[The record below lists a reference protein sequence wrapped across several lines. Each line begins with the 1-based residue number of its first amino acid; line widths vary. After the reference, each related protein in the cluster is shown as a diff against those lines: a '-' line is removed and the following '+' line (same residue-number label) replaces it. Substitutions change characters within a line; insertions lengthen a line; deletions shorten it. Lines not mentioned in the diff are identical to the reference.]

1 MTETDVLVLGGGLAA
16 TWAAAAAAQAGAAVV
31 LADKGFCG
39 TSGVTATAGPGHW
52 WVPPDGREAAIR
64 DRAALGE
71 GLADRHWMA
80 RVLDETWRM
89 LPTLAPYYAFPR
101 DEAGTVRYRNMRG
114 PEYMRAMR
122 RLVLRSGVRV
132 LDKHPALELLLHADG
147 SAAGAA
153 GIDRT
158 TGAPWAVRAGA
169 VVLATGGCAFMS
181 HLLGCHTNTGDGAL
195 MAAEA
200 GAELSGMEFSAYYTV
215 APAFSTMT
223 RSMSYAF
230 ATYTDASGRE
240 LSIPAGRDASLG
252 LARALAD
259 GPVFCSLHR
268 MPEDI
273 RARLTRIQPNFMLPF
288 DRHRIDPFTQRFAV
302 TLHGEGT
309 IRGTGGLRITGAECA
324 TAVPGL
330 FAAGDVATREMVA
343 GAVSGGGAQNS
354 AWALSSGRWAGQ
366 AAAIQARGT
375 GTRADRKAEPVGAAG
390 VRPRRR
396 AASTDLQ
403 AAVATVQ
410 AEMLP
415 PGRMLFRSA
424 PALLAASRSLDQQ
437 WHDLRDHARAE
448 GPALLRSREAAA
460 MTAHARWC
468 LAAAQV
474 RTESRGMH
482 RRTDAP
488 ESNPRLAH
496 CITVGGLDDVWA
508 RPETLPVPEAQ
519 RVNEAA

>member
-1 MTETDVLVLGGGLAA
+1 MIEADVLVLGGGLAA
-16 TWAAAAAAQAGAAVV
+16 TWAASAAAQAGAAVV

-52 WVPPDGREAAIR
+52 WVPPGARDAAIR
-64 DRAALGE
+64 DRDALGE
-71 GLADRHWMA
+71 GLADRRWMA
-80 RVLDETWRM
+80 RVLDETWRT
-89 LPTLAPYYAFPR
+89 LPTLAPYYAFSR
-101 DEAGTVRYRNMRG
+101 NDAGEVQYRNMRG

-147 SAAGAA
+147 SVAGAA
-153 GIDRT
+153 GIERS
-158 TGAPWAVRAGA
+158 TGEPWTVRAGA

-181 HLLGCHTNTGDGAL
+181 RLLGCHTNTGDGAL

-230 ATYTDASGRE
+230 AVYTDADGHE
-240 LSIPAGRDASLG
+240 LGIPNGRDGPLA
-252 LARALAD
+252 LARALLG
-259 GPVFCSLHR
+259 GPVYCSLHR
-268 MPEDI
+268 MPADI

-288 DRHRIDPFTQRFAV
+288 DRHRIDPFTQRFPV

-309 IRGTGGLRITGAECA
+309 IRGTGGLRITGDDCS
-324 TAVPGL
+324 TAVSGL

-343 GAVSGGGAQNS
+343 GAASGGGAQNS

-366 AAAIQARGT
+366 AAA
-375 GTRADRKAEPVGAAG
+375 TRAQQTGRRSDRAADPIGAAG
-390 VRPRRR
+390 LRPRHCAAPADTR
-396 AASTDLQ
+396 AVVTA
-403 AAVATVQ
+403 VQ

-415 PGRMLFRSA
+415 TDKVLFRAA
-424 PALLAASRSLDQQ
+424 PALLASRRRLDQQ
-437 WHDLRDHARAE
+437 WQGLRDHAHGD
-448 GPALLRSREAAA
+448 GPALLRTREAAA

-468 LAAAQV
+468 LAAAET

-488 ESNPRLAH
+488 ARDARFARR
-496 CITVGGLDDVWA
+496 IAVGGLDDLWVH
-508 RPETLPVPEAQ
+508 PESDPVQ
-519 RVNEAA
+519 EAA

>member
-1 MTETDVLVLGGGLAA
+1 MIEADVLVLGGGLAA
-16 TWAAAAAAQAGAAVV
+16 TWAAATAAQSGASVV

-39 TSGVTATAGPGHW
+39 ASGVTATAGPGHW
-52 WVPPDGREAAIR
+52 WVPPDARDRAIR
-64 DRAALGE
+64 DREALGE
-71 GLADRHWMA
+71 GLADRSWMA
-80 RVLDETWRM
+80 RVLDETWRI
-89 LPTLAPYYAFPR
+89 LPTLSRYYAFPR
-101 DEAGTVRYRNMRG
+101 DDAGKLHYRNLRG

-122 RLVLRSGVRV
+122 RLVLRSGVQV

-147 SAAGAA
+147 SVAGAA
-153 GIDRT
+153 GIDRS
-158 TGAPWAVRAGA
+158 TGAPWTIRAGA
-169 VVLATGGCAFMS
+169 MVLATGGCAFKS

-230 ATYTDASGRE
+230 AVYTDASGRE
-240 LSIPAGRDASLG
+240 LDIPSGRDATVAS
-252 LARALAD
+252 ARALLA

-273 RARLTRIQPNFMLPF
+273 RARLTRIQPNVMLPF
-288 DRHRIDPFTQRFAV
+288 DRHRIDPFTQRFPV

-309 IRGTGGLRITGAECA
+309 IRGMGGLRIIGEDCA
-324 TAVPGL
+324 TGVSGL

-366 AAAIQARGT
+366 AAAVRARSMG
-375 GTRADRKAEPVGAAG
+375 RRSHRMAEPIGAAG
-390 VRPRRR
+390 LRPRRR
-396 AASTDLQ
+396 AAPGNTG
-403 AAVATVQ
+403 AAVAAVQ
-410 AEMLP
+410 AETLP
-415 PGRMLFRSA
+415 PDKMLFRA
-424 PALLAASRSLDQQ
+424 GPALLASYRRLDQQ
-437 WHDLRDHARAE
+437 WHDLRDHAHAE
-448 GPALLRSREAAA
+448 GAGLLRTREAAA
-460 MTAHARWC
+460 LTAHARWC
-468 LAAAQV
+468 LAAALA

-488 ESNPRLAH
+488 DRDARLAH
-496 CITVGGLDDVWA
+496 RLTVGGLDDLWV
-508 RPETLPVPEAQ
+508 RPAAVPVQ
-519 RVNEAA
+519 EAA

>member
-1 MTETDVLVLGGGLAA
+1 MIEADVLVLGGGLAA
-16 TWAAAAAAQAGAAVV
+16 TWAASAAAQEGAAVV

-52 WVPPDGREAAIR
+52 WVAPDKRDAAIR
-64 DRAALGE
+64 ERDALGE
-71 GLADRHWMA
+71 GLADPRWMA
-80 RVLDETWRM
+80 RVLDETWRT
-89 LPTLAPYYAFPR
+89 LPTLAAHYAFPR
-101 DEAGTVRYRNMRG
+101 DGAGAVHYRNMRG

-147 SAAGAA
+147 SVAGAA
-153 GIDRT
+153 GIDRV
-158 TGAPWAVRAGA
+158 TGARWTVRAGA

-181 HLLGCHTNTGDGAL
+181 HLLGSHTNTGDGAL

-200 GAELSGMEFSAYYTV
+200 GADLSGMEFSAYYTV

-230 ATYTDASGRE
+230 AVYTDAEGRV
-240 LSIPAGRDASLG
+240 LDIPGGRDAPVA
-252 LARALAD
+252 LARAMLA

-268 MPEDI
+268 MPADI

-288 DRHRIDPFTQRFAV
+288 DRHRIDPFTQRFPV
-302 TLHGEGT
+302 TLRGEGT
-309 IRGTGGLRITGAECA
+309 IRGTGGLRVTGEDCA

-366 AAAIQARGT
+366 AASIRAREVGRRPD
-375 GTRADRKAEPVGAAG
+375 RAVDAAGAAG
-390 VRPRRR
+390 LRPRSR
-396 AASTDLQ
+396 ASLADTRAVV
-403 AAVATVQ
+403 AAVQ
-410 AEMLP
+410 AEALP
-415 PGRMLFRSA
+415 PDRMLFRTA
-424 PALLAASRSLDQQ
+424 PGLLGSRRRLDRH
-437 WHDLRDHARAE
+437 WYDLRDHAGAD
-448 GPALLRSREAAA
+448 GAAALRTREAAA
-460 MTAHARWC
+460 MVAHARWC
-468 LAAAQV
+468 LAAALV
-474 RTESRGMH
+474 RPESRGMH

-488 ESNPRLAH
+488 QRDPRLAH
-496 CITVGGLDDVWA
+496 RITVGGLDDVWV
-508 RPETLPVPEAQ
+508 RPE
-519 RVNEAA
+519 EAAMGEAA

>member
-1 MTETDVLVLGGGLAA
+1 MIDTDVLVLGGGLAA
-16 TWAAAAAAQAGAAVV
+16 TWAASAAVQAGASVV

-52 WVPPDGREAAIR
+52 WVPPDRRDAALDEREA
-64 DRAALGE
+64 
-71 GLADRHWMA
+71 LAEDLAERRWMT
-80 RVLDETWRM
+80 RVLDETWRT
-89 LPTLAPYYAFPR
+89 LPTIAAHYTFPR
-101 DEAGTVRYRNMRG
+101 NEAGVIQYRNMRG

-122 RLVLRSGVRV
+122 RLVLRAGVRV

-153 GIDRT
+153 GIDRV
-158 TGAPWAVRAGA
+158 TGEPWTIRAGA

-215 APAFSTMT
+215 APAFSSMT

-230 ATYTDASGRE
+230 GTYTDAAGRV
-240 LSIPAGRDASLG
+240 LNIPGGRDAT
-252 LARALAD
+252 RALATALLD

-268 MPEDI
+268 MPDDI
-273 RARLTRIQPNFMLPF
+273 RARLTSIQPNFMLPF
-288 DRHRIDPFTQRFAV
+288 VRHGIDPFSQRFPV

-309 IRGTGGLRITGAECA
+309 IRGTGGLRIVGDDCST
-324 TAVPGL
+324 TVPGL
-330 FAAGDVATREMVA
+330 FAAGDVATRELVA
-343 GAVSGGGAQNS
+343 GAISGGGAQNS

-366 AAAIQARGT
+366 AAAARAKGN
-375 GTRADRKAEPVGAAG
+375 GRRAAGAVEAIGAAG
-390 VRPRRR
+390 LRPVGR
-396 AASTDLQ
+396 ATALDLR

-410 AEMLP
+410 AELLP
-415 PGRMLFRSA
+415 YDKALFRTEA
-424 PALLAASRSLDQQ
+424 KLLASRTRLDRQ
-437 WHDLRDHARAE
+437 WRDLRDRARGD

-468 LAAAQV
+468 IDAALA

-488 ESNPRLAH
+488 AADPRQARRLL
-496 CITVGGLDDVWA
+496 TGGLDHVWTRPDAAALEA
-508 RPETLPVPEAQ
+508 R
-519 RVNEAA
+519 AA